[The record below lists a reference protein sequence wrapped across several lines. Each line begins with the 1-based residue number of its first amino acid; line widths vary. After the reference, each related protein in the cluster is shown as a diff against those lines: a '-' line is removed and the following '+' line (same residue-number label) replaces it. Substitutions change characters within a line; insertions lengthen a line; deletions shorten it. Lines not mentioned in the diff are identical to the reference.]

1 MTRRR
6 DPYYPVSG
14 GKATPR
20 ERRQTGSGGL
30 DQEIDLLRFY
40 IRRVV
45 MKQDEAPDLIEAAGV
60 LRSISIALF
69 SLTQLI
75 HTHQVLVDAGE
86 PVANELEAR
95 LTEIAQEMKAREKA
109 AALEAG
115 EK

>member
-6 DPYYPVSG
+6 DSYYPVSG
-14 GKATPR
+14 GRASPR

-45 MKQDEAPDLIEAAGV
+45 MRQDEALDLEEAAGV

-75 HTHQVLVDAGE
+75 RTHQVLVEAGE

-95 LTEIAQEMKAREKA
+95 LNEIAREMKGRKWR
-109 AALEAG
+109 AG
-115 EK
+115 